1 MSMLRQAKVYN
12 RHPKPMWK
20 SRTMWFSLSL
30 VIIGSLYENF
40 SYLQNIIPPK
50 YYGIIFIAI
59 GIICVIL
66 RFVTSQPMR
75 R

>member
-30 VIIGSLYENF
+30 VIIGSIYDNF
-40 SYLQNIIPPK
+40 SYLQNVINPK
-50 YYGIIFIAI
+50 YYGTLLILI
-59 GIICVIL
+59 GIICAVL
-66 RFVTSQPMR
+66 RFITIQPMKR
-75 R
+75 